1 MFTFARICGAVT
13 ADALNKLAESKNL
26 SVPHIDVSS
35 LLLETPPDPKM
46 GDVGIPLFGFA
57 KTFKQAPAQMA
68 KGDSPRQGCRL
79 LNPGK
84 DAGNASIMRCLKLS
98 HYR

>member
-1 MFTFARICGAVT
+1 MFNFARICGAVT

-57 KTFKQAPAQMA
+57 KTFKQAPAQIAADVLKIINRCKFRHPSGGFDGGWLLA
-68 KGDSPRQGCRL
+68 KRYHY
-79 LNPGK
+79 
-84 DAGNASIMRCLKLS
+84 CL
-98 HYR
+98 